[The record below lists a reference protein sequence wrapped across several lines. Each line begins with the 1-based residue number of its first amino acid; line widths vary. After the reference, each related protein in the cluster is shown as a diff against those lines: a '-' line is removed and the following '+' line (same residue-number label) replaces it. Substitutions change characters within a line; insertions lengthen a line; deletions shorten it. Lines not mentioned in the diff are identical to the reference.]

1 MKTHF
6 NESEIFF
13 SEFFDEFSFGKEI
26 NKASDDFIISQ
37 NSVFFVGF
45 DPIVA
50 DAIRSELYK
59 TSYSF
64 QNLNITDLGNLK
76 NADDESL
83 HEVFE
88 KFRNQKCNLIILGLN
103 TNKILDLLKSWNDSF
118 SNVAF
123 IEKKGDIF
131 FNPEIRNYLDNSINI
146 NKSKLL
152 CYQTHLLHNNH
163 LEGLKVNQSMRL
175 GEFRSDFRAI
185 EPLLRDVDFT
195 FFNLDSIRYSEIPG
209 IKNTTPSGLTSE
221 EACQIMKYVG
231 LNSKYNQVGFT
242 GYDSKFDFHNQGAML
257 ISQMIWYY
265 LDGLDQKVN
274 EDADNS
280 ASVQYFM
287 VEMSDYNLTLK
298 FIQSKKTG
306 RWWVEIPSEHEGQD
320 YIMPCSEEDYIK
332 ASNNE
337 LTYRIFSE
345 LSLY

>member
-1 MKTHF
+1 MRVHF
-6 NESEIFF
+6 EESKIF
-13 SEFFDEFSFGKEI
+13 SLEFFDEFSFGKEI
-26 NKASDDFIISQ
+26 NKTSDDFVISQ
-37 NSVFFVGF
+37 NSVFILGF
-45 DPIVA
+45 ETIVA

-64 QNLNITDLGNLK
+64 QNLNITDIGNLK
-76 NADDESL
+76 NTNIESL
-83 HEVFE
+83 QEVIL

-103 TNKILDLLKSWNDSF
+103 SDKILDLLKFWNDSF

-131 FNPEIRNYLDNSINI
+131 FNHDIRNYLDNSINI

-152 CYQTHLLHNNH
+152 CYQTHLLHNKH

-175 GEFRSDFRAI
+175 GEFRNDFRAI
-185 EPLLRDVDFT
+185 EPLLRDADFT

-231 LNSKYNQVGFT
+231 LNSKYNKIGFI

-265 LDGLDQKVN
+265 LEGLDQKVN
-274 EDADNS
+274 EDIENS
-280 ASVQYFM
+280 GSVQYFM

-306 RWWVEIPSEHEGQD
+306 RWWVEIPSEHENQN
-320 YIMPCSEEDYIK
+320 YILPCSEEDFLK

-337 LTYRIFSE
+337 LTYRVFSE
-345 LSLY
+345 LSV